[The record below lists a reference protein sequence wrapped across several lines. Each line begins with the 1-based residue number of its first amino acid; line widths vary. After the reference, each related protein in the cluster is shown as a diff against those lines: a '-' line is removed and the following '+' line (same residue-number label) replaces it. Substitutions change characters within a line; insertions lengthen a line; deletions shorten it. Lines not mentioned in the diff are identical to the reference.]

1 MMKKPLII
9 AISAVAALA
18 IVCILIYMFAFRTLS
33 VVSDSAFSLVLPKS
47 TMRDLRFSMV
57 FKGIRVRTVYLED
70 SAFDSPEAFRTRLM
84 KEKGSYVLLGP
95 VSSAYAVS
103 KKINVS
109 DLLKEST
116 VIAMYGKK
124 SSLFDCTLV
133 SDEKSG
139 WIKASNA
146 LSSEFE
152 KTAQNVALIYENSAV
167 PYVQDIKDCFSDS
180 RLTVFEDDTQSRL
193 FASETLKRT
202 DELSIVVAMCPYYSR
217 LGDFFKTPGTL
228 SWVVDYRFANAVS
241 PKQLYGIVVPS
252 LSRSLKG
259 VLKTEKGSSS
269 VSELE
274 YDYEKL

>member
-1 MMKKPLII
+1 M
-9 AISAVAALA
+9 
-18 IVCILIYMFAFRTLS
+18 
-33 VVSDSAFSLVLPKS
+33 
-47 TMRDLRFSMV
+47 
-57 FKGIRVRTVYLED
+57 
-70 SAFDSPEAFRTRLM
+70 
-84 KEKGSYVLLGP
+84 
-95 VSSAYAVS
+95 
-103 KKINVS
+103 
-109 DLLKEST
+109 
-116 VIAMYGKK
+116 
-124 SSLFDCTLV
+124 
-133 SDEKSG
+133 
-139 WIKASNA
+139 
-146 LSSEFE
+146 
-152 KTAQNVALIYENSAV
+152 ALIYENSAV

-180 RLTVFEDDTQSRL
+180 KLSVFSDDGQSRL
-193 FASETLKRT
+193 FASETLKRA

>member
-18 IVCILIYMFAFRTLS
+18 IVCTLIYMFAFRTLT

-47 TMRDLRFSMV
+47 TMRDLRFSMA

-84 KEKGSYVLLGP
+84 EEKGSYVLLGP

-139 WIKASNA
+139 WIKASEK

-152 KTAQNVALIYENSAV
+152 KTAQNVALIYENDAV
-167 PYVQDIKDCFSDS
+167 PYAQDIKDCFSDS
-180 RLTVFEDDTQSRL
+180 RLSVFSDDGQSRL

-228 SWVVDYRFANAVS
+228 SWVVDYRFANAVA

-269 VSELE
+269 ESKLE